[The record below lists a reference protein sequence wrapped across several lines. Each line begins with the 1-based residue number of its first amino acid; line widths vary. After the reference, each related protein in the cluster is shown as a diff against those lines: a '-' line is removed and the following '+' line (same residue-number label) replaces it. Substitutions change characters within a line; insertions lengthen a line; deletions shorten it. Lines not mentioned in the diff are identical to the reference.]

1 MLGGWSVTHCSS
13 ALKQATDKLY
23 TVVERRQIVHE
34 DPAITNLIFNLL
46 IVNLLIVNLLIN

>member
-23 TVVERRQIVHE
+23 TVVERRQIGHE